1 MTDDR
6 HKTDEGQGL
15 GEADLA
21 EDLEIR
27 DAEAADA
34 VKGGSADGENGA
46 PAQGVKL
53 NHSER
58 VLP

>member
-1 MTDDR
+1 MADDR
-6 HKTDEGQGL
+6 HKDEGQGL
-15 GEADLA
+15 DEADVA

-34 VKGGSADGENGA
+34 VKGGGADGDNEV